1 MVQRPRVID
10 GGSHFLT
17 LRVDDA
23 APTGIHRGY
32 ESPARGSGQGAG
44 EEVRQFGLCDW
55 CLLHDLLFRTR
66 QNDSMIRIHVFF
78 PDRIFPGI

>member
-44 EEVRQFGLCDW
+44 EEVRQFG
-55 CLLHDLLFRTR
+55 
-66 QNDSMIRIHVFF
+66 V
-78 PDRIFPGI
+78 